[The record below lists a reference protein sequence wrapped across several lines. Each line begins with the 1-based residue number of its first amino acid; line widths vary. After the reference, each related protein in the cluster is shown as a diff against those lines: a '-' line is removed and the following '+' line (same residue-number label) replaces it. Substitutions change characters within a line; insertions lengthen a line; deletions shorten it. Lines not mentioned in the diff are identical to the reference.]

1 MDSEGNGV
9 NVIEERRFFNLVGYF
24 GVHSRNTSSPTF
36 CSSQLYDNG
45 IVLVEAMRYAI
56 NNINKNASFLF
67 GKHLGY
73 RIIDSCKSA
82 ATLRRSFFNT
92 ITGNY
97 YFGIVGPP
105 TSDEA
110 IIAATVHSAYKSAV
124 VSNSVSSAIFEDR
137 NRYPNFFRTI
147 PSDDLQ
153 VKAFASIINYF
164 NWSYVSTVNS
174 YGSYGKREVEI
185 LIEELRESGNCVAQ
199 RVDLPD
205 DPTDLQFQE
214 AVKELTS
221 NKKARVVVMFTNTQD
236 TKGLLM
242 AAKNTKVLTWI
253 SSTSWN
259 ENVQMTDGM
268 EAAANG
274 SLILQYG
281 DWYDQGFMDYFMN
294 MTLKSNNYTWFRE
307 FWSKTFDCSTTM
319 DGSSSKP
326 LCTGN
331 ENLRRSSFDGKYFT
345 VKPVLNAVETIACA
359 LHRSILEICPKKQLS
374 CIQRKVS
381 TTYAIEEGVVKYLK
395 KGQSSCKELNNSVN
409 IDKHGY
415 YNRNFLILN
424 FDGSK
429 YREVGFWKYNLTDR
443 NGRLTLS
450 VDKINWMDGQ
460 KPVSLCSLPCNR
472 GERKVLNSNNNICCF
487 TCQKCTQSQV
497 LRNNTCVECG
507 FYERAHQIDQT
518 CKPLPTVFIKM
529 NDVVGSTILFG
540 SSFGIFTNTAI
551 FVIFFKFRNSRI
563 VKASS
568 RELSLFII
576 FFLYIGFISPV
587 VFLIKP
593 SKIVCGLQRFIFG
606 LSLTGCYTPLMLK
619 INRIYRI
626 FKASKTSFTKPM
638 LVGSMSQILIC
649 LGLIGIQLLLGIM
662 WLVADT
668 PKVIKQHIKNESE
681 VAVAC
686 KFDAFNVLLNLI
698 PCFVLTAI
706 CTVYAFKTRK
716 FPSNFNEAY
725 SIGITMYICCFL
737 WGIFIPLLL
746 LLELNKDNIFV
757 TNYVISGF
765 IITIAFITLIGLFGP
780 KLRKLLFQVNIDPS
794 TEYFSEVNHAKAAH
808 SAVPSKLAIIHEDIS
823 QSSEKR
829 VSFPHLRTCQTE
841 FSTKDASTNT

>member
-1 MDSEGNGV
+1 MIYDAGD
-9 NVIEERRFFNLVGYF
+9 FNFVGYF

-36 CSSQLYDNG
+36 CSSQIYDNG

-56 NNINKNASFLF
+56 NKISKNASFLF
-67 GKHLGY
+67 GYRLGY
-73 RIIDSCKSA
+73 RIIDSCKNA

-92 ITGNY
+92 IRHQY
-97 YFGIVGPP
+97 CFGIVGPP

-124 VSNSVSSAIFEDR
+124 ISNSASSTIFEDKK
-137 NRYPNFFRTI
+137 RYPNFYRTI
-147 PSDDLQ
+147 PSDRLQ
-153 VKAFASIINYF
+153 VEALISIINHF
-164 NWSYVSTVNS
+164 NWSYISTINS
-174 YGSYGKREVEI
+174 YGSYGRVGMEI
-185 LIEELRESGNCVAQ
+185 LIEKLKKSSKCVAK

-205 DPTDLQFQE
+205 DPKDLQFQE

-236 TKGLLM
+236 TKSLLM
-242 AAKNTKVLTWI
+242 AAKNINSLTWL
-253 SSTSWN
+253 SSTSWYAN
-259 ENVQMTDGM
+259 LQMTEGV

-281 DWYDQGFMDYFMN
+281 DWYDQEFMDHFMN
-294 MTLKSNNYTWFRE
+294 MTLKSNNYKWFRE

-331 ENLRRSSFDGKYFT
+331 EDLRRSSFTRKYFT
-345 VKPVLNAVETIACA
+345 VKPVLNAVEAIACA
-359 LHRSILEICPKKQLS
+359 LRRSILETCPKRQHS
-374 CIQRKVS
+374 CIQSKLYTS
-381 TTYAIEEGVVKYLK
+381 YAFQEGVVKYLK
-395 KGQSSCKELNNSVN
+395 RGQSSCKELSNSVN
-409 IDKHGY
+409 INKHRY
-415 YNRNFLILN
+415 YNRDFLILN

-429 YREVGFWKYNLTDR
+429 YREVGFWKYNLTKRD
-443 NGRLTLS
+443 GRLTLS
-450 VDKINWMDGQ
+450 IDKINWMDGQ
-460 KPVSLCSLPCNR
+460 KPVSMCSLPCNK
-472 GERKVLNSNNNICCF
+472 GERKVLSSNNNICCF
-487 TCQKCTQSQV
+487 TCQKCTHSQV

-540 SSFGIFTNTAI
+540 CSFGIFTNTAI

-568 RELSLFII
+568 RELSLIII
-576 FFLYIGFISPV
+576 FFLYICFSSPV
-587 VFLIKP
+587 VFLVKP
-593 SKIVCGLQRFIFG
+593 SKIVCGLQRFIVG

-619 INRIYRI
+619 TNRIHRI
-626 FKASKTSFTKPM
+626 FKASKTSVTKPM

-668 PKVIKQHIKNESE
+668 PKVIKQNIKNESE
-681 VAVAC
+681 IAVAC

-765 IITIAFITLIGLFGP
+765 IITIAFITLICLFGP